1 VDSEGQ
7 SVADESIIARAIEH
21 ATTKEKVDIINLS
34 LGTRAVNHSYKM
46 PILHEAIKKAT
57 KAGILVVCA
66 AGNSDN
72 SGIVYPAA
80 FEECISV
87 GNVAYDI

>member
-1 VDSEGQ
+1 
-7 SVADESIIARAIEH
+7 
-21 ATTKEKVDIINLS
+21 
-34 LGTRAVNHSYKM
+34 M

-57 KAGILVVCA
+57 KAGVLVVCA
-66 AGNSDN
+66 AGNSNN